1 MDSFDLK
8 KNIEDSILK
17 INHNYYVKRKTTKG
31 VHVCY
36 TYHETCS
43 WNSEWFPC
51 QRLCSLQKM
60 DKRVIQ
66 KFFLALIRAI
76 K

>member
-66 KFFLALIRAI
+66 KIFLALIRAI